1 MKKSKL
7 KNIIA
12 WLDNLARMNERH
24 MQIQDGAILR
34 KDKEIAIANDA
45 ANELRITLQET
56 QDALDRSRRMVET
69 LRLNS
74 DSRSLRAMAKD
85 LYEFYYEWKLHKDW
99 AYTEEDVK
107 WHWITLVVQILS
119 WQDLLWRW

>member
-34 KDKEIAIANDA
+34 KDKEIAIANAA

-56 QDALDRSRRMVET
+56 QDALARSRRMVET
-69 LRLNS
+69 MRLNS
-74 DSRSLRAMAKD
+74 DSRSLREMAKD
-85 LYEFYYEWKLHKDW
+85 LHDIYHDNKISWEYSD
-99 AYTEEDVK
+99 EEVK